1 MSMLLLVLSFPK
13 RNSQLMQG
21 MRKAAWVAFGNFGGT
36 FREQNLLLVHGSFLT
51 TVTPEDCG
59 EYTQIN
65 EDKWGY
71 LKQ

>member
-1 MSMLLLVLSFPK
+1 MNMLLLVLSFPK

-21 MRKAAWVAFGNFGGT
+21 MRKAAEGWPSGF
-36 FREQNLLLVHGSFLT
+36 EKWSKILEVHGSFLT

-59 EYTQIN
+59 EYTQIK

-71 LKQ
+71 LK